1 MKDLAHVWS
10 PGIPAGSVIHV
21 VGEVDLSNA
30 DAVFDRVAALAQSG
44 TTRVV
49 LDLSATDY
57 LDSSGI
63 AMIFRLAQRLRVA
76 RQDLRIVVPRE
87 AAIRAVLDITAVD
100 QVVPVYPTVAQAQA
114 AAAR

>member
-1 MKDLAHVWS
+1 MKELAQVRS
-10 PGIPAGSVIHV
+10 PGIPAGSVIEV

-30 DAVFDRVAALAQSG
+30 DAVFDRVAGLAQSG
-44 TTRVV
+44 ETRVV

-63 AMIFRLAQRLRVA
+63 AMIFRLAERLRVG
-76 RQDLRIVVPRE
+76 RQDLRIVVPRA

-100 QVVPVYPTVAQAQA
+100 QVVAMYATLAQAQA

>member
-1 MKDLAHVWS
+1 MNELAQVRSHAI
-10 PGIPAGSVIHV
+10 PGGCVVTV

-30 DAVFDRVAALAQSG
+30 KAVFDRVLSLVPPEATL
-44 TTRVV
+44 VV

-63 AMIFRLAQRLRVA
+63 ALVFRLADRLRVG
-76 RQDLRIVVPRE
+76 RQELRLVVPTA

-100 QVVPVYPTVAQAQA
+100 QVVPVHASLAEAVPPSG
-114 AAAR
+114 